1 MLCTSFCET
10 YKTTQYNSLNVKL
23 SNSQLNK
30 LKSAIKNETDVV
42 LRLSSNMVGNSGGN
56 TNFPHELLLTNRQVA
71 NIRKAFANHLST
83 DIKFSKTQLS
93 KMIQLGGFLGKLL
106 GPLLK
111 TGLPSMKSVIK
122 PLAKSVLVPVGLT
135 AAASAADAGIHK
147 KILGSGKANNNN
159 TILIISNDEM
169 DDILKIVKSLEDSG
183 GLLEGVSETIENEAK
198 EQRGGFLSML
208 LGTLGASLFGDLLT
222 KKLSGKGVIRAGEG
236 TIRAGESSKRSSLKK
251 F

>member
-1 MLCTSFCET
+1 M
-10 YKTTQYNSLNVKL
+10 TQYNSLNVKL

-42 LRLSSNMVGNSGGN
+42 LRLSSNVIGNSSDN
-56 TNFPHELLLTNRQVA
+56 TNFPHELFLTNRQVA
-71 NIRKAFANHLST
+71 NICKAFANNLST
-83 DIKFSKTQLS
+83 DIKFSKAQLS
-93 KMIQLGGFLGKLL
+93 KMIQSGGFLGKLL

-111 TGLPSMKSVIK
+111 TGLPLIKSVIK
-122 PLAKSVLVPVGLT
+122 PLAKSVLVPLGLT

-147 KILGSGKANNNN
+147 KVLGSGSDHNN

-183 GLLEGVSETIENEAK
+183 VLLKGVSERIQKESK

-208 LGTLGASLFGDLLT
+208 LGTLGASLLGDILS
-222 KKLSGKGVIRAGEG
+222 KGLSGKGVIRAGEG
-236 TIRAGESSKRSSLKK
+236 SKRSSLKNFDSAASFNK
-251 F
+251 L